1 MKYLKVELKNRDS
14 QGIYYIADER
24 ISDGVVSKSYD
35 GYSKEFKLRL
45 LISYQDNGKR
55 IYKKKIFR
63 FPPAQKDK
71 TGKPIATTYNIRDNR
86 HNKKIV
92 VGMTLNQ
99 AVDYI
104 NKIERPKLIDKLM
117 YPPEEEIKIPTLK
130 EAFYDYM
137 QEKKNAGKL
146 RPHTALNYET
156 YFEKHLKPLHN
167 KEVDKVT
174 QSDLVKIKNKLQK
187 DGLSPRTI
195 KTLKECL
202 SPMFNYYIGDQS
214 SLVTHNPTVSI
225 IFKDIDNER
234 SLDLSNDERK
244 RLFKCVLN
252 YEDII
257 FRSIFIWCF
266 CGRRKGEVLGLRW
279 CDIDLDKNEYTIP
292 KEINKAKRDLTYIL
306 HPIQLKTLEAMQNRA
321 EEEGYTIKL
330 TDYIFPSIKNPHIQ
344 MHKDTPSR
352 HWKNI
357 LINAELDDVYEHN
370 IRIHDTRTIIASY
383 LAEDDDNNPDKPI
396 YVDQEIGS
404 VLGHIPTGVTKRY
417 IDTRKKVANRLLSDF
432 FNWIYDY
439 SFDKKLT

>member
-1 MKYLKVELKNRDS
+1 MKYLKIELKNKNS

-24 ISDGVVSKSYD
+24 IGEGTVSKSYD
-35 GYSKEFKLRL
+35 GYNKEFKLRL
-45 LISYQDNGKR
+45 LISYQQNGKR
-55 IYKKKIFR
+55 VYKKKIFI

-71 TGKPIATTYNIRDNR
+71 TGKSIATTFNIKDNKN
-86 HNKKIV
+86 NKKIV
-92 VGMTLNQ
+92 SGMTINQ
-99 AVDYI
+99 AIDYI
-104 NKIERPKLIDKLM
+104 NKVERPKLTDALM
-117 YPPEEEIKIPTLK
+117 YPPEEEVKIPTLK
-130 EAFYDYM
+130 ESFYDYM

-146 RPHTALNYET
+146 RPHTALNYEK

-167 KEVDKVT
+167 KEVDKIT

-187 DGLSPRTI
+187 DGLSSRTI

-202 SPMFNYYIGDQS
+202 SPMFNYYIGDHA
-214 SLVTHNPTVSI
+214 SLVTHNPTASL

-234 SLDLSNDERK
+234 TLELTNDERK
-244 RLFKCVLN
+244 RLFNCVLN

-266 CGRRKGEVLGLRW
+266 CGRRKGEVLGLKW

-306 HPIQLKTLEAMQNRA
+306 HPIQLKTLETMQNRA
-321 EEEGYTIKL
+321 EEEGYTILPK
-330 TDYIFPSIKNPHIQ
+330 DCIFPSIKDPHIQ

-357 LINAELDDVYEHN
+357 LIDAELDNIYEHN

-383 LAEDDDNNPDKPI
+383 LAEDDDDNPDKPI

-417 IDTRKKVANRLLSDF
+417 VDTRKKVANRLLTDF
-432 FNWIYDY
+432 FNWIHD
-439 SFDKKLT
+439 

>member
-1 MKYLKVELKNRDS
+1 MKYLKIELKNKEC
-14 QGIYYIADER
+14 QGIYYLVDER

-35 GYSKEFKLRL
+35 GYSKKFKLRL
-45 LISYQDNGKR
+45 LISYQYESKR
-55 IYKKKIFR
+55 VYKKKIFI

-71 TGKPIATTYNIRDNR
+71 TGKIIPTTFNIRDNR

-92 VGMTLNQ
+92 SGMTLNQ
-99 AVDYI
+99 AIDYI
-104 NKIERPKLIDKLM
+104 NKVERPKLIDKLM
-117 YPPEEEIKIPTLK
+117 YPPEEEVKIPTLK
-130 EAFYDYM
+130 EAFYEYM
-137 QEKKNAGKL
+137 EEKKNAGKL
-146 RPHTALNYET
+146 RPHTALNYEK
-156 YFEKHLKPLHN
+156 YFDKHLKPLHK

-214 SLVTHNPTVSI
+214 SLVTHNPTASL

-234 SLDLSNDERK
+234 SLELSDEERK
-244 RLFKCVLN
+244 RLFKCVLD
-252 YEDII
+252 YGDIM
-257 FRSIFIWCF
+257 FRSIFTWCF
-266 CGRRKGEVLGLRW
+266 CGRRKGEVLGLKW
-279 CDIDLDKNEYTIP
+279 CDIDLDKNEYTVP

-306 HPIQLKTLEAMQNRA
+306 HPVQLKTLEAMQNRA
-321 EEEGYTIKL
+321 EDEGYTIKP
-330 TDYIFPSIKNPHIQ
+330 TDCIFPSIKDSHIQ

-352 HWKNI
+352 HWKKI
-357 LINAELDDVYEHN
+357 LENAELTDVYEHN

-417 IDTRKKVANRLLSDF
+417 IDTRKKVANRLLTDF